1 MSPFPPEAHQREV
14 LEVCPSGCVFSQ
26 VLIERLKE
34 PHADNYTLNTNYK
47 SVQGVSQ
54 QGKMSSQAVT
64 TGSEKYSVLLFIRV
78 QERVC
83 VYVVGLL
90 D

>member
-1 MSPFPPEAHQREV
+1 MSLGLCLQSGFNRET
-14 LEVCPSGCVFSQ
+14 
-26 VLIERLKE
+26 KE